1 MTDIDLVEKKLADI
15 ETLLVQLRTLVDI
28 DSIERDVKEERFAA
42 HTLQLAI
49 QNALDVCSQIISDE
63 RLGEPVTN
71 QELFSILERHG
82 WLSADLAPKLRNMAG
97 FRNILV
103 HAYDRLDLDVMVDV
117 LRHRLP
123 DLEGFVQA
131 IRRRLHLQRTG

>member
-1 MTDIDLVEKKLADI
+1 MTDTDLVEKKLADI
-15 ETLLVQLRTLVDI
+15 ETLLVQLRTMVDI
-28 DSIERDVKEERFAA
+28 DKIERDVKEERFAA

-49 QNALDVCSQIISDE
+49 QNALDVCSHIISDE

-82 WLSADLAPKLRNMAG
+82 WLSADLAPSLRNMAG

-103 HAYDRLDLDVMVDV
+103 HAYDRLDLVVMIDV
-117 LRHRLP
+117 LRHRLA
-123 DLEGFVQA
+123 DLDGFVEA
-131 IRRRLHLQRTG
+131 IRRRLSAARH